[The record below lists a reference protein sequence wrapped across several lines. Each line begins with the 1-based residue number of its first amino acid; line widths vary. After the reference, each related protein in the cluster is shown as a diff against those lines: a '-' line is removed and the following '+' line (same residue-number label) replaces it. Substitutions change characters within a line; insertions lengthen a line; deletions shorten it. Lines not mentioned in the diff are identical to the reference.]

1 MDVGT
6 YNSILV
12 KLNENAA
19 NQDLNDF
26 ANNNGLAVNNSI
38 LLPRW
43 YELKILPDNTYSNIE
58 LCQIAKNSQLFDK
71 IDPNFMLIP
80 LPDEQPDDNSGAN
93 QTRNNGTDPDP
104 IAPIH
109 CTTNDTLYPKQWPLY
124 NGYDDINMIDWHGD
138 YDINACEAWQ
148 YTYGENTNVCIID
161 KDAAWL
167 NGFGQDI
174 HSSSYVAGT
183 YALMLSVNPCLTIR
197 EANDILEQTAQKVLP
212 QSYTYSNHPD
222 RPNGDWNEQRGYGLI
237 DAGRAVAKAKALH
250 KDQLDFYIKDSPQD
264 LGAEPN
270 HDSDIFWESD
280 DIWIRYQD
288 DNGLE
293 HQDPMYAPSNS
304 VYVYVRVHNKSCVPS
319 ILTDDNELYL
329 YWAKSE
335 TALTWP
341 TPWDGFTNATN
352 SPYPKLG
359 DHIGTHLIPPLQPGE
374 ETIIKFLWDL
384 PNPDDFV
391 QAGYNYTDFSLL
403 AKIQS
408 LDDPVQNISNSSLGN
423 VMFNNNMAYKNI
435 SFITP
440 TTNSMA
446 SIIVNNPYDTPH
458 TFNLELLKD
467 DKESGKPIYVES
479 EVKVKMDDVL
489 YDAWQRGGKIAE
501 KMVATGDEKKKIVT
515 GNHAF
520 IKNINFNAQ
529 ESGVLTLDFNFL
541 TAEMTDKDT
550 YKYRLLQKDAATGE
564 IIGGASFII
573 KKDVRPVFYAEAD
586 DKSIDKNEP
595 VTITAQQINEV
606 ATYNWYDTDGN
617 LIYQGTDL
625 TVSTDVARKYKLEV
639 IATAD
644 GFKDYKEV
652 NVSLKPNRLTGI
664 SPNPTSGSIQVD
676 YKINDNASSY
686 IMILGAYGGSN
697 TCNNY
702 MIDFN
707 QDSVTI
713 DLSAYQTGY
722 YTVALVC
729 DGQIVDAQTISK
741 N

>member
-1 MDVGT
+1 
-6 YNSILV
+6 
-12 KLNENAA
+12 
-19 NQDLNDF
+19 
-26 ANNNGLAVNNSI
+26 
-38 LLPRW
+38 
-43 YELKILPDNTYSNIE
+43 
-58 LCQIAKNSQLFDK
+58 
-71 IDPNFMLIP
+71 
-80 LPDEQPDDNSGAN
+80 
-93 QTRNNGTDPDP
+93 
-104 IAPIH
+104 
-109 CTTNDTLYPKQWPLY
+109 
-124 NGYDDINMIDWHGD
+124 
-138 YDINACEAWQ
+138 
-148 YTYGENTNVCIID
+148 
-161 KDAAWL
+161 
-167 NGFGQDI
+167 
-174 HSSSYVAGT
+174 
-183 YALMLSVNPCLTIR
+183 MLSVNPCLTIQ

-212 QSYTYSNHPD
+212 QTYTYSNHPD

-280 DIWIRYQD
+280 DIWVRYQD

-293 HQDPMYAPSNS
+293 HQDPIYAPGNS

-319 ILTDDNELYL
+319 ILTDYNKLYL

-341 TPWDGFTNATN
+341 TPWDGFANASN
-352 SPYPKLG
+352 PPYPKLG
-359 DHIGTHLIPPLQPGE
+359 DHIGTQLIPPLQPGE

-403 AKIQS
+403 AKIHS
-408 LDDPVQNISNSSLGN
+408 SYDPDYNINNSSLGN
-423 VMFNNNMAYKNI
+423 VIVNNNMAYKNI

-440 TTNSMA
+440 TINSMA

-458 TFNLELLKD
+458 TFNLELVKD

-479 EVKVKMDDVL
+479 EVKAKMDDVL

-501 KMVATGDEKKKIVT
+501 KMAATGDEKKKIVT

-520 IKNINFNAQ
+520 IKNINFNPQ

-595 VTITAQQINEV
+595 VTITAQQINEA

-625 TVSTDVARKYKLEV
+625 TVSTDVAKKYKLEV

-652 NVSLKPNRLTGI
+652 NVDIKPNRLTGI

-702 MIDFN
+702 MIDIN

-713 DLSAYQTGY
+713 DLSTYQAGY